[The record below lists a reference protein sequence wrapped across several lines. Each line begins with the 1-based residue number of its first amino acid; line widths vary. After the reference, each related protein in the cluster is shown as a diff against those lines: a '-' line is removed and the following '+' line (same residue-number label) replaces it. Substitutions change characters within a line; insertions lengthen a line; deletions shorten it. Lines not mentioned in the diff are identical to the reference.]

1 MNYIIIIDNGY
12 KTQQIAKYAVS
23 TCGIPDKHNITRRMT
38 MRMISIF
45 MKRSNKKSNKRSSIK
60 VKLIVIPLILVMIA
74 VAAIGTVSSVFIR
87 NSLLNE
93 MKSNG
98 YILSDKFISRMQDNS
113 QALET
118 INQMLDD
125 KIRTTAKTII
135 RNSKE
140 GKLSSEFIKVI
151 AEEADVTQISWY
163 NDMGEI
169 IYSNID
175 EYIGWTVTKDH
186 PIYDFMINS
195 NNEMIE
201 DIRQDSETDSFLK
214 YGYIKNNDGTF
225 VQIGILADRVYELTE
240 NFSYQRLL
248 VDMASGDEIA
258 YALFMD
264 TNLET
269 IAHNKESEIGVVFDD
284 EGSTSAAI
292 NGVPYAQQ
300 WYYEA
305 EDVNVYDIIY
315 PAVINGELI
324 GAVSIGYSMESIQEA
339 INSSITDIAIV
350 GVIAFLLIGA
360 ILFKT
365 SNYTVRI
372 IEKLKEHIGVMAS
385 GNFSNDV
392 PKELLSKNDE
402 LGQIS
407 KAISN
412 MQNSIRGIIEK
423 VLDSAQQLAASSE
436 ELTATSQQTAT
447 TADEIASVI
456 EEMAKGASEQA
467 KDTEQGASSIMELG
481 NLVINNKGFIQ
492 KLNTSTSKVN
502 NLKDQGLE
510 ILKELVNKTNI
521 NSRCSKEVKRVI
533 ISTNESAEKITSVS
547 QMIKGIAEQTKLL
560 ALNATIEAA
569 RAGDAGKGFAVVAE
583 EVKKLSE
590 ASNKF
595 TEKISVIITE
605 LTDKAAD
612 AVKTMEELE
621 QVVSS
626 QSESVNQTNVK
637 FDGIAKAIEEMKD
650 VIQKVN
656 RSSDEMS
663 VKKEDI
669 VNIIESLSAISE
681 ENAAGTEEASA
692 SVEEQTASIEGIAN
706 SSEELA
712 RIAEELNKQV
722 ERFKI

>member
-1 MNYIIIIDNGY
+1 MRII
-12 KTQQIAKYAVS
+12 S
-23 TCGIPDKHNITRRMT
+23 LLR
-38 MRMISIF
+38 
-45 MKRSNKKSNKRSSIK
+45 KRSNKRSSIK
-60 VKLIVIPLILVMIA
+60 VKLIVIPLILVMISIA
-74 VAAIGTVSSVFIR
+74 VIGVASSVFLR
-87 NSLLNE
+87 NSLLDE

-98 YILSDKFISRMQDNS
+98 YILSNKFINRMQDNA

-125 KIRTTAKTII
+125 KIRTTAKTVI
-135 RNSKE
+135 RN
-140 GKLSSEFIKVI
+140 GDNLSSELIKVI
-151 AEEADVTQISWY
+151 AEEADVAQISWY
-163 NDMGEI
+163 NDKGEI

-186 PIYDFMINS
+186 PIYDFMISN

-201 DIRQDSETDSFLK
+201 EIRQDSETDTFLK
-214 YGYIKNNDGTF
+214 YGYIRNNDGSF
-225 VQIGILADRVYELTE
+225 VQVGILADRVHELTE

-248 VDMASGDEIA
+248 EEMASGDEIA

-264 TNLET
+264 TKLET
-269 IAHNKESEIGVVFDD
+269 IAHNNESEIGVVFDD
-284 EGSTSAAI
+284 EGSISAAI

-305 EDVNVYDIIY
+305 ENVEVYDIIY

-324 GAVSIGYSMESIQEA
+324 GAVSLGYSMESIQEA
-339 INSSITDIAIV
+339 IDSNVTNIAIV

-360 ILFKT
+360 ILFIT

-372 IEKLKEHIGVMAS
+372 IKRLREHIGIMAS
-385 GNFSNDV
+385 GNFSNEV
-392 PKELLSKNDE
+392 PRDLLRKNDE

-407 KAISN
+407 EAISN
-412 MQNSIRGIIEK
+412 MQASIRSIIEK

-481 NLVINNKGFIQ
+481 NLIMKNMDYILN
-492 KLNTSTSKVN
+492 LNTSISKVSS
-502 NLKDQGLE
+502 LKDQGLDL
-510 ILKELVNKTNI
+510 LKELVNKTNI
-521 NSRCSKEVKRVI
+521 NSQSSREVKRVI
-533 ISTNESAEKITSVS
+533 INTNESVEKIANAS
-547 QMIKGIAEQTKLL
+547 QMIKGIANQTNLL
-560 ALNATIEAA
+560 ALNAAIEAA
-569 RAGDAGKGFAVVAE
+569 RAGDSGKGFAVVAE
-583 EVKKLSE
+583 EIRKLSE

-595 TEKISVIITE
+595 TGEISVIITE
-605 LTDKAAD
+605 LTDKTSV

-621 QVVSS
+621 HVVSS
-626 QSESVNQTNVK
+626 QSDSVNKTNVK
-637 FDGIAKAIEEMKD
+637 FEGIAKAIEDMKEF
-650 VIQKVN
+650 IHKVS

-669 VNIIESLSAISE
+669 VKIIENLSAISE

-692 SVEEQTASIEGIAN
+692 SVEEQAASIEGIAD

-722 ERFKI
+722 ERFEI